1 MNGVVLLYRDFSPEW
16 IDVLKDTGLKKLGLH
31 VNAQQN
37 SVGEF
42 LGWLDLNRPL
52 VERAEECGLTVEYYL
67 HALGYL
73 MPADFAKRREYWRS
87 DGSERVRGCNC
98 CPSSPALFYAE
109 KNAERLAAGLKQRSH
124 GYHFWTDDDFGR
136 DVSCKCE
143 RCRPLGPTAQ
153 NMLLYGAMARG
164 VRKYD
169 EKAVL
174 SYLVYGNE
182 DIDGKA
188 GDTDGFFVEYAPFL
202 RRHDLPLSAKEN
214 DFYRKR
220 AVSLAARFR
229 PVSVLEYFLSF
240 DYPSFCRG
248 AQYARVKEDVAF
260 YRSLGAKDVMTFAV
274 FPEKDYVKKHGC
286 GGIERYA
293 ALWRD

>member
-174 SYLVYGNE
+174 PISFYGNE
-182 DIDGKA
+182 ISTEKQGIRTVSSSNTRPFYA
-188 GDTDGFFVEYAPFL
+188 GTICRFRQRKTTFTEKGRFRSRARVSARQRARILSQLRLSVVLPRRSVRAGERGRCLLQIAGRKGRHDVRCVSRKRLREKTRL
-202 RRHDLPLSAKEN
+202 RRL
-214 DFYRKR
+214 
-220 AVSLAARFR
+220 
-229 PVSVLEYFLSF
+229 
-240 DYPSFCRG
+240 
-248 AQYARVKEDVAF
+248 
-260 YRSLGAKDVMTFAV
+260 
-274 FPEKDYVKKHGC
+274 
-286 GGIERYA
+286 ERYA

>member
-1 MNGVVLLYRDFSPEW
+1 MDRRIEGYGTEKTRPARQCCSKTASGNFSAGS
-16 IDVLKDTGLKKLGLH
+16 I
-31 VNAQQN
+31 
-37 SVGEF
+37 SI
-42 LGWLDLNRPL
+42 RPL

-220 AVSLAARFR
+220 AVFA
-229 PVSVLEYFLSF
+229 
-240 DYPSFCRG
+240 RG
-248 AQYARVKEDVAF
+248 AGFGPSACSNTFSASIIRRSAAALVRAGERGRCLLQIAGRKGASG
-260 YRSLGAKDVMTFAV
+260 RSLC
-274 FPEKDYVKKHGC
+274 FPKKTT
-286 GGIERYA
+286 
-293 ALWRD
+293 